1 MLAARGAV
9 GLLVAAFDMITVREL
24 DVIRQ
29 LRDRHRRVRI
39 AILDDESVAALY
51 GRPPMTPVDERV
63 RLAQHLRGVDEV
75 VVHDPA
81 RPEPA
86 GDPPVRYVIAGDP
99 SPLPMGFDVLTP
111 ALVTAATP
119 VNVATAAM
127 PADTADT
134 GIGEA
139 VA

>member
-1 MLAARGAV
+1 
-9 GLLVAAFDMITVREL
+9 MITGREL

-39 AILDDESVAALY
+39 AILDDESVATLY
-51 GRPPMTPVDERV
+51 GRPPMTPLGARV
-63 RLAQHLRGVDEV
+63 LLAQHLRGGAEV

-86 GDPPVRYVIAGDP
+86 GDPPVRYVIAGEP
-99 SPLPMGFDVLTP
+99 SPLPAGFDVLTP
-111 ALVTAATP
+111 TLATAATS
-119 VNVATAAM
+119 VNVATGAVGVDAGS
-127 PADTADT
+127 T
-134 GIGEA
+134 GVGEA